1 MKLSKNKI
9 HKLKHQKNSSRKKAV
24 FRRKANTSHENSKKK
39 NKKVKNLR
47 KKTLKRFKGGDEA
60 ALPNDTSLGE
70 NKTDSLESTGIK
82 LVNKS
87 LTPDEPSEES
97 ASSMPQSD
105 NTINTNSDEA
115 SNATVNNLIN
125 RIKLAHPEIVDP
137 IPVPLPEDTTYDN
150 IPEATDDESV
160 PEDTTDESI
169 PEDTTDESGSKPTP
183 FTNEQLETIYDSYRL
198 KYVLDDS
205 GNEIEKLVP
214 FTKKSLIR
222 LLTSTNED
230 GIKIRQLFGFPANM
244 NKSQLTTG
252 SEINR
257 IFDNILT
264 TIGIDARNANTSAP
278 LSDENNISF
287 VEFKKFVECGTY
299 RDKNTSDNFNCINI
313 KPPVSTDN
321 ESTNNDPTNNE
332 SRDNESTNNES
343 TNNESTDNVSTN
355 IVSTDSNIATASP
368 VLESPQN
375 IELNINEQPY
385 NTTIKRVDISIFVP
399 NDSRVIVRDYAKNT
413 VNETLADFMNYQP
426 GQEIEAAKDQYPDK
440 PPSADQDP
448 DKPPSADQDP
458 DKQPSADQLLH

>member
-313 KPPVSTDN
+313 KPPVST
-321 ESTNNDPTNNE
+321 NNDPTNNE
-332 SRDNESTNNES
+332 SRDNES

-448 DKPPSADQDP
+448 DK
-458 DKQPSADQLLH
+458 QPSADQLLH